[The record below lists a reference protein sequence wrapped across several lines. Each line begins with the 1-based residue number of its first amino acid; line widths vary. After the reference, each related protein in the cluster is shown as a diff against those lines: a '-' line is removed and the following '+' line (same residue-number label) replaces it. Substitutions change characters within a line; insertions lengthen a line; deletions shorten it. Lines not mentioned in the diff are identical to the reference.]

1 MTRWRRFWAWPAEL
15 RRHGV
20 LGMNARN
27 GQFVLPGNPRC
38 YFPRVDN
45 KLLTKE
51 ICQRWGIPVPETY
64 AVIQRHGDI
73 GRFPD
78 LVGQREQFV
87 IKPGSGS
94 EGRGITVV
102 ARRDA
107 TACYSPSGSRTA
119 YVDIRYHLSTMLS
132 GLYSLGGQP
141 DCAIIEQRIIKH
153 PAFEQVAVDGTPDV
167 RIILYRC
174 VPVMAMVRLPT
185 RLSRGRANLHQ
196 GAVAAGIHLATGC
209 TIGGVCQNRVI
220 AAHPDTGAAIAGLSV
235 PCWDRLL
242 EASMRLADAMELGY
256 LGVDFVLDVDHGPVV
271 LEANARPGL
280 AIQIANRC
288 GLRPRLDWIDRQ
300 SPDRLAPEHRR
311 ELIPA
316 LAEVEA

>member
-1 MTRWRRFWAWPAEL
+1 MSGWRRFWAWPSEL
-15 RRHGV
+15 RRSGV

-27 GQFVLPGNPRC
+27 SQFVLPGNPRC

-45 KLLTKE
+45 KLLTKR
-51 ICQRWGIPVPETY
+51 ICEGRGIPVPETY
-64 AVIQRHGDI
+64 AVIERHGDI
-73 GRFPD
+73 RRFPD
-78 LVGQREQFV
+78 LVADREQFV
-87 IKPGSGS
+87 IKPASGS

-102 ARRDA
+102 ARRDRE
-107 TACYSPSGSRTA
+107 ACYSPSGSRTTYA
-119 YVDIRYHLSTMLS
+119 EIRYHLSTLLS

-141 DCAIIEQRIIKH
+141 DRAIIEQRIIKH
-153 PAFEQVAVDGTPDV
+153 PAFERVAVDGTPDV

-185 RLSRGRANLHQ
+185 RQSRGRANLHQ
-196 GAVAAGIHLATGC
+196 GAVAAGIHLSTGC
-209 TIGGVCQNRVI
+209 TMGGVCQNRTI
-220 AAHPDTGAAIAGLSV
+220 SNHPDTDAPIAGLGV

-242 EASMRLADAMELGY
+242 DASMRLADALELAY

-288 GLRPRLDWIDRQ
+288 GLRPRLEWLDRQ
-300 SPDRLAPEHRR
+300 PADRLAPEQRR

-316 LAEVEA
+316 LAALRA